1 MGIRRGLLIL
11 ALLSAAP
18 AAQAQLSDIFRS
30 VTGILRGGR
39 EAPQQQQGV
48 TPTIGIRG
56 MDEEGEAK
64 AAGPSIEDAAL
75 MDGWATTRAEASHLA
90 QTKGLVARPVTLGK
104 PEAKDAPPA
113 P

>member
-1 MGIRRGLLIL
+1 MRRGLLIL

-39 EAPQQQQGV
+39 EAPQPQQGV

-56 MDEEGEAK
+56 MDEGETQ
-64 AAGPSIEDAAL
+64 AAGPSSEDAAL
-75 MDGWATTRAEASHLA
+75 MDGWAATKAEAAHLA
-90 QTKGLVARPVTLGK
+90 QTKGLAARPVTLGK
-104 PEAKDAPPA
+104 PGMAEAPSEP
-113 P
+113 

>member
-1 MGIRRGLLIL
+1 MRMRHWLLTL
-11 ALLSAAP
+11 SLLSVVP

-30 VTGILRGGR
+30 VTGALRGGR

-56 MDEEGEAK
+56 MDEGEAKAK
-64 AAGPSIEDAAL
+64 AAGPATEDAAL
-75 MDGWATTRAEASHLA
+75 MDGWAATKAEAARMA

-104 PEAKDAPPA
+104 PEAAPPA